1 MDKRFVQAHKEAL
14 WALILTFIYLLGW
27 LITAYLPDNTLGIT
41 GLPVWFELS
50 CLFLPVLFF
59 LLCYLMVRYFF
70 KDMPLGDEHDDAN

>member
-14 WALILTFIYLLGW
+14 WSLILTFMYLLAW

-41 GLPVWFELS
+41 GLPLWFELS
-50 CLFLPVLFF
+50 CVYSPILFF

-70 KDMPLGDEHDDAN
+70 KDMPLGDDHDDAN

>member
-27 LITAYLPDNTLGIT
+27 LITAYLPDNTQGIT
-41 GLPVWFELS
+41 GLPLWFELS

-70 KDMPLGDEHDDAN
+70 QRYAVRR

>member
-14 WALILTFIYLLGW
+14 WALILTFMYLLGW

-41 GLPVWFELS
+41 DLPLWFELS

>member
-14 WALILTFIYLLGW
+14 WALILTFMYLFGW
-27 LITAYLPDNTLGIT
+27 LITAYLPDNTLGII
-41 GLPVWFELS
+41 GLPLWFELS
-50 CLFLPVLFF
+50 CVFLPILFF

>member
-59 LLCYLMVRYFF
+59 FVVLSDGALLFQRYAVRR
-70 KDMPLGDEHDDAN
+70 